1 MLLLNLQGVEV
12 EGIYDIWPNPWCA
25 CCFTVRNEI
34 MWWYE
39 ILMVFQCISWGLVSS
54 RKVASQRA
62 TLSFTLR
69 SKGVGWT
76 PYPWTTRRNDPP
88 LPPPAPPLP
97 RLPPPPLPRSYGT
110 FLQFGPRMIFW
121 MAQHHRHH
129 RHHHHHHYHHHHCHH
144 HHRHNCHH
152 RRHTFTQALGCL
164 WFINVSDVYLMI
176 IWPMIPCSE

>member
-88 LPPPAPPLP
+88 LPPPAPP
-97 RLPPPPLPRSYGT
+97 PPPPPPSSPP
-110 FLQFGPRMIFW
+110 Q
-121 MAQHHRHH
+121 
-129 RHHHHHHYHHHHCHH
+129 
-144 HHRHNCHH
+144 
-152 RRHTFTQALGCL
+152 
-164 WFINVSDVYLMI
+164 I
-176 IWPMIPCSE
+176 IWYLPSIWTADDFLNGSTSSSSSSSSSSLSSSSLSSSSSS